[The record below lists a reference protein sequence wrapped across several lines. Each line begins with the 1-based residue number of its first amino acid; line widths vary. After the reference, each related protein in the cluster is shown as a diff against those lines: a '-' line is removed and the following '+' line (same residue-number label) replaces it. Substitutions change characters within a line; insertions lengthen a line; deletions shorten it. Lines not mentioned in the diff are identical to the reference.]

1 MPGEYKCHLT
11 VDKRKHDFLWK
22 PASREWN
29 GSSYSRVWFCPLC
42 STIWAALIVEGS
54 DNCICRR
61 GTCTDC
67 YGKYND
73 QPDYYI
79 ELDPFPGSLITD
91 LCVYAEVD
99 YELLQGLPPDLLK
112 RELNLTF
119 KQYENDS
126 GTPSTNLS
134 TEPFA
139 ERDAYL
145 KREFGLD
152 AQPPSGGECTA

>member
-1 MPGEYKCHLT
+1 MSTQGEYKCHLT

-91 LCVYAEVD
+91 LCVHAEVD

-112 RELNLTF
+112 REFDLTLRQHEHDSSNSNANPLNTLI
-119 KQYENDS
+119 Y
-126 GTPSTNLS
+126 
-134 TEPFA
+134 
-139 ERDAYL
+139 
-145 KREFGLD
+145 
-152 AQPPSGGECTA
+152 